1 MTSWQKLRD
10 TPPTGRLLERET
22 ARGAT
27 IVHIAGFGVFVLVL
41 AGIRLATGPWYH
53 LYNPVDSRLLSGW
66 PVEWE
71 AYYFLPHF
79 SSFVGNGPPFDG
91 LAPVHLRVLIPM
103 AVSAVLASVTGS
115 AFWSVA
121 IVDLLGW
128 TAAPVA
134 VFTIARLGRLSNHVA
149 LMSGV
154 AVAASPLFISQMWMH
169 VFHLV
174 EFASLP
180 VGLLVGMGIV
190 SRAYRAIVGETSL
203 AGVVLRFAGMLVL
216 LRYFYVY
223 QAIVALLLA
232 TDVLRRATSQFQ
244 EDRRL
249 LRAMQAGTT
258 ALGLLGGGMLLAQ
271 LVTAVID
278 GILTTAGLAPH
289 GYLDAVAEPT
299 TLVLAFA
306 AGGLSG
312 SVRLVWEALDGA
324 LRLMSAS
331 FNPFVLC
338 AGFLG
343 ISLSGSRLAVLGCAL
358 VVITIIATIVY
369 PAPWTAMTAYPF
381 VYIGVGVVC
390 DWLGRLVGRSVE
402 DVAVRARWSIG
413 DPMQWIVKV
422 VSWSGLFLVVALTN
436 GDLWGDTRFAIA
448 WWQSYAHVPRY

>member
-1 MTSWQKLRD
+1 MTGWQKLRD
-10 TPPTGRLLERET
+10 TALTGLSLEQKT
-22 ARGAT
+22 APGAT
-27 IVHIAGFGVFVLVL
+27 ILHVAGFGVFVLVL
-41 AGIRLATGPWYH
+41 AGIRLVTGPWYH
-53 LYNPVDSRLLSGW
+53 LYNPVDSRLVSGW

-91 LAPVHLRVLIPM
+91 LAPVHLRVLVPM

-115 AFWSVA
+115 GYWSIA

-134 VFTIARLGRLSNHVA
+134 VFMIARLGRLSNHVA
-149 LMSGV
+149 FISAI
-154 AVAASPLFISQMWMH
+154 AVATSPLFISQMWMH

-203 AGVVLRFAGMLVL
+203 EGVVLRFAGMFVL

-223 QAIVALLLA
+223 QTIVGLLLA
-232 TDVLRRATSQFQ
+232 TDVLRRATSQFL
-244 EDRRL
+244 EDRL
-249 LRAMQAGTT
+249 LLSAMRAGTS
-258 ALGLLGGGMLLAQ
+258 ALGLLAGGILLAQ
-271 LVTAVID
+271 LVTALID
-278 GILTTAGLAPH
+278 GILTTAGLVPH

-299 TLVLAFA
+299 ALVLSFA
-306 AGGLSG
+306 DRGVSG
-312 SVRLVWEALDGA
+312 SVRLVWEALAGA
-324 LRLMSAS
+324 LRLMSTS
-331 FNPFVLC
+331 FHPLVLC
-338 AGFLG
+338 AGLLG
-343 ISLSGSRLAVLGCAL
+343 ISLSESSLAVLGWAL

-369 PAPWTAMTAYPF
+369 PAPWTAMTAYPL

-390 DWLGRLVGRSVE
+390 DWLGRLAGRTLE
-402 DVAVRARWSIG
+402 EIAVRARWSIR
-413 DPMQWIVKV
+413 DRMPWIVV
-422 VSWSGLFLVVALTN
+422 VISWLGLFLVVALTN

-448 WWQSYAHVPRY
+448 WWQSYAQVPRY